1 MKKIIIFTSSRAD
14 YGILKNLI
22 FDLKKK
28 FFFIIK
34 IYAGAGHYKKTK
46 KNNST
51 VQEILKDKLKIDFR
65 VKNVLKKTKS
75 LDILKLIFI
84 IFKI

>member
-28 FFFIIK
+28 KII
-34 IYAGAGHYKKTK
+34 IQVYAGGAHFK
-46 KNNST
+46 KNKNQSST
-51 VQEILKDKLKIDFR
+51 DQEILNDKLKIDFR
-65 VKNVLKKTKS
+65 GTNVLQNT
-75 LDILKLIFI
+75 
-84 IFKI
+84 